1 MDFENFEKIFHH
13 RNKLE
18 PQKHNIPENNSPE
31 NLKKFLTILRILLK
45 IQLQISILDPFWWV
59 TECLPPTGGKY

>member
-18 PQKHNIPENNSPE
+18 PQKQNIPENNSPE
-31 NLKKFLTILRILLK
+31 NLKKFLTLRNDDTKNI
-45 IQLQISILDPFWWV
+45 IEDTVANFNS
-59 TECLPPTGGKY
+59 